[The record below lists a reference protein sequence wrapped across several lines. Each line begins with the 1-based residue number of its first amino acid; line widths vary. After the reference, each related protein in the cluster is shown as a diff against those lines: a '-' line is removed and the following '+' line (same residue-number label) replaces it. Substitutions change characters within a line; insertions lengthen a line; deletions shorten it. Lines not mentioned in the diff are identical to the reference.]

1 MMASYPDL
9 AGKRILVTGA
19 SSGIGRAIAVALG
32 QQNADLV
39 LTGRNMDA
47 LVETNGLLAT
57 AGTVISA
64 DLTLADERSQL
75 LDAVDDLD
83 GCCHCAGIID
93 PVPVRFIG
101 RQGMSDL
108 VDINFQAPVM
118 LTSSILE
125 RRQMKQ
131 GGAFVFLSSV
141 SSRYC
146 YKGGASY
153 SASKAAIEAFS
164 RGVAIENAA
173 MAIRANCIRAAMV
186 KTAIY
191 ERTER
196 FFSTELMEQHVE
208 RYPLGVGRA
217 EDVASATLF
226 LLSDASRWMT
236 GTILTLDG
244 GLTAGA

>member
-101 RQGMSDL
+101 RQGMSAL
-108 VDINFQAPVM
+108 MDINFNAPVM
-118 LTSSILE
+118 LTSGILE
-125 RRQMKQ
+125 KRKLNR
-131 GGAFVFLSSV
+131 GGVFVFLSSV
-141 SSRYC
+141 SSRYG
-146 YKGGASY
+146 YKGGAPY

-164 RGVAIENAA
+164 RGVALENST
-173 MAIRANCIRAAMV
+173 MNIRSNCIRAAMV
-186 KTAIY
+186 RTAIY
-191 ERTER
+191 EKTEQVL
-196 FFSTELMEQHVE
+196 SGEQMERHAE
-208 RYPLGVGRA
+208 RYPLGIGSPDDIA
-217 EDVASATLF
+217 AAALF
-226 LLSDASRWMT
+226 LLSKASRWMT
-236 GTILTLDG
+236 GTVVTLDG
-244 GLTAGA
+244 GLTAGD